1 MTTRNDVG
9 NEDFEQARPVV
20 DAAAAQKRRQ
30 NIIESVKGV
39 VIAGLGLVALV
50 WTDLIS
56 AETMGG
62 ILLFIGAVFVSLQV
76 VLGRQDYRTA
86 LSVESLVTPAE
97 SPMDN
102 DGVPLV
108 PQVLVVEP
116 DEEYTA

>member
-1 MTTRNDVG
+1 MTTRNDTG
-9 NEDFEQARPVV
+9 NEDLEQPRPVV
-20 DAAAAQKRRQ
+20 DAAVAQKRRQ

-39 VIAGLGLVALV
+39 VIAGLGLLALI
-50 WTDLIS
+50 WTDLLT

-86 LSVESLVTPAE
+86 LSVESLVTPTE
-97 SPMDN
+97 SPKDS

-108 PQVLVVEP
+108 PQIFVAEP
-116 DEEYTA
+116 DEGYVA